1 MKTDTEMK
9 YSGVCEMATSWGEQ
23 AWQALSAEK
32 GVGLSV
38 WTLDGVAR
46 FLSAGEC
53 ELFGLDP
60 SHAGEN
66 SNLDLNGAF
75 PVDWAAERLHMLRH
89 AHHENRT
96 TRIRTIWHG
105 RQLISLVTPVPAS
118 DTPDATAVCVV
129 FTHPVAGVLED
140 NGETIFSRFI
150 QLGDL
155 DRLSPRELEVISLI
169 GRGLPTRLIAE
180 HLGLSPKTVEKHRD
194 AIVRKLGEK
203 SRIRLATMAVIA
215 GLTPEDSRRQRV

>member
-1 MKTDTEMK
+1 
-9 YSGVCEMATSWGEQ
+9 MASSWGEQ
-23 AWQALSAEK
+23 AWRTLGAEQ
-32 GVGLSV
+32 GVGLGV

-46 FLSAGEC
+46 FLSVGEC
-53 ELFGLDP
+53 ALFGLDP
-60 SHAGEN
+60 SHAGEGP
-66 SNLDLNGAF
+66 SLDLNSAF

-96 TRIRTIWHG
+96 IRVRTIWQG
-105 RQLISLVTPVPAS
+105 RQLISLITPVAAD
-118 DTPDATAVCVV
+118 DTPDGKAVCVV

-140 NGETIFSRFI
+140 DGETIFSRFI

-155 DRLSPRELEVISLI
+155 HRLSPRELEVISLI

-203 SRIRLATMAVIA
+203 SRIRLATMAVLA
-215 GLTPEDSRRQRV
+215 GMTTEDARRQRV